1 MMMNEEKSLPGLER
15 LLQDETTTKK
25 DLDDL
30 AWLID
35 HPEYEERP
43 VDVKTFIDSPLYLDA
58 KDECWEKIK
67 DDLSELFAGYDDAE
81 MRWKCNEA
89 VFDEGIGAGKSYKT
103 SIIIVYLL
111 YRILILKNP
120 QKFLHLA
127 RGSGIY
133 FMNMSIRADQAKKV
147 IFEEINQRV
156 ENAQWFKMRG
166 YLPNPDIRSE
176 LQFPKN
182 INIIPGNSKE
192 TFPLGFNLL
201 GAVMDESAWYT
212 ETETHD
218 VAEEMFNALNNRI
231 KSRFGAKGM
240 IAMISSPRY
249 IDDFI
254 EKKMEE
260 AKTNTNIFARRR
272 TSWES
277 KPKSFFSG
285 DMVEI
290 QGVTIPKEYEI
301 EARRNF
307 DRFRRDCMAIPSLAL
322 EPYFKQYELLEKG
335 IDLNIPNPLTPAGLI
350 KIEFRGKPGY
360 TYYMH
365 IDLSLTTDATGIVMC
380 HKEGDKIIID
390 LMMKIKPPPGRE
402 IDLSEIKS
410 IVLELR
416 ARGFSIGKCTYDQFQ
431 SASSI
436 QDLNKMGL
444 NAERLSIDKD
454 LSCYETLKEGIY
466 AGVVKYYRDDDCMY
480 ELKRLELIKGKK
492 VDHPQGQG
500 GSKDLADALAG
511 AVYNCVTA
519 SQFSFGFAGGDRL
532 ISPQE
537 QLKEDA
543 IRTAD
548 GRVCYG
554 AYRGRRPPSNY

>member
-1 MMMNEEKSLPGLER
+1 MMNAEKLLPELER
-15 LLQDETTTKK
+15 LLESPTITKK
-25 DLDDL
+25 DLDDF
-30 AWLID
+30 AWLVE

-67 DDLSELFAGYDDAE
+67 NDLADLFEGYDDVE
-81 MRWKCNEA
+81 MRWKYNEA

-133 FMNMSIRADQAKKV
+133 FMNMSIRADQAKKI
-147 IFEEINQRV
+147 IFEEISQRV

-201 GAVMDESAWYT
+201 AAVMDESAWYT

-231 KSRFGAKGM
+231 KSRFGVKGM
-240 IAMISSPRY
+240 IVMISSPRY
-249 IDDFI
+249 VDDFI

-260 AKTNTNIFARRR
+260 AETNSNIFARRR

-285 DMVEI
+285 DTVEI
-290 QGVTIPKEYEI
+290 YGFTIPKEYETD
-301 EARRNF
+301 ALRNF
-307 DRFRRDCMAIPSLAL
+307 DKFRRDCMAVPSLAL
-322 EPYFKQYELLEKG
+322 EPYFKEYELLEKA
-335 IDLNIPNPLTPAGLI
+335 IDPQIANPFNPEGLI
-350 KIEFRGKPGY
+350 KKEFRGKPGY

-365 IDLSLTTDATGIVMC
+365 IDLSLTTDATGIAMC
-380 HKEGDKIIID
+380 HREGDKIIVD
-390 LMMKIKPPPGRE
+390 LIMKIKAPDGRE
-402 IDLSEIKS
+402 IDLSAIKG

-436 QDLNKMGL
+436 QELNKMGI

-454 LSCYETLKEGIY
+454 LSCYETLKDGIR
-466 AGVVKYYRDDDCMY
+466 AGKVKYYRNDDFIY

-500 GSKDLADALAG
+500 GSKDLADAVSG

-519 SQFSFGFAGGDRL
+519 AQFSYGFAGGNK
-532 ISPQE
+532 PKTPEE
-537 QLKEDA
+537 QLKEDL

-548 GRVCYG
+548 GRVPYG
-554 AYRGRRPPSNY
+554 FYRGRRMDTGY